1 MSRDIR
7 HSGKPQFAA
16 DKTVRSR
23 LYQRLNISLVPVT
36 SIARHRGSGMRRQW
50 GRDLQI
56 LIFYNA
62 RFPGK
67 YENALEGTMRFHG
80 H

>member
-1 MSRDIR
+1 MIQYDFTSPAVI
-7 HSGKPQFAA
+7 
-16 DKTVRSR
+16 
-23 LYQRLNISLVPVT
+23 
-36 SIARHRGSGMRRQW
+36 SIARHRGSDTRRQW
-50 GRDLQI
+50 GHDLQI
-56 LIFYNA
+56 PIYNA